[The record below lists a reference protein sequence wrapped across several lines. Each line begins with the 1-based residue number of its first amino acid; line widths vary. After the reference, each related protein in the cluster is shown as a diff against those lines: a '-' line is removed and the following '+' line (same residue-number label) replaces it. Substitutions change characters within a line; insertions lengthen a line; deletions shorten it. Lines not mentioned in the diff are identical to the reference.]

1 MSINEYGNTII
12 DNRWMANSQLTADD
26 MGPTAWKQYRQLC
39 DNIAIASWKSLSL
52 ADDGNIVGMSLAGL
66 LTFFGS
72 DAKATTDKQKRIM
85 LACVSVKKMQSVDM
99 KKARKALREAK
110 VALDEY
116 DADAEGAAVIL
127 ADLQA
132 KVDTAQA
139 EVERLESE
147 PMNVWYNKIPMLDST
162 RKHATAK
169 CRKYIEDTIADIL
182 SERELMTIEE
192 LQEEAIQLKAA
203 RKARKQMKEKQ
214 EKAEV
219 SRAAMDEMQ
228 ERGETPDDK
237 GEAMNL
243 NN

>member
-39 DNIAIASWKSLSL
+39 DNIAIASRKSLSL

-85 LACVSVKKMQSVDM
+85 LACVSVKKEQSVAM

-110 VALDEY
+110 VALEEAQESQDELTRMSI
-116 DADAEGAAVIL
+116 DLKQEAVE
-127 ADLQA
+127 
-132 KVDTAQA
+132 KAQA

-147 PMNVWYNKIPMLDST
+147 PHNVWYNKMPMLDSS

-169 CRKYIEDTIADIL
+169 CRKLIEDTIADIL
-182 SERELMTIEE
+182 SERALMTIEE

-219 SRAAMDEMQ
+219 HRAVMDELQ
-228 ERGETPDDK
+228 ERGIEVD
-237 GEAMNL
+237 G
-243 NN
+243 

>member
-26 MGPTAWKQYRQLC
+26 MGPTMWKQYRQLC

-85 LACVSVKKMQSVDM
+85 LACVSM
-99 KKARKALREAK
+99 KKEQSQAMKDARKVLRNAKIALE
-110 VALDEY
+110 EY
-116 DADAEGAAVIL
+116 DANAEGAAIIM

-132 KVDTAQA
+132 KVDAAQA

-147 PMNVWYNKIPMLDST
+147 PKNVWYHKVPMLDST

-169 CRKYIEDTIADIL
+169 CRKFIEDTIADIL
-182 SERELMTIEE
+182 SERALMTIEE
-192 LQEEAIQLKAA
+192 LQEEALQLKAA
-203 RKARKQMKEKQ
+203 RKARKQMKEQ
-214 EKAEV
+214 NEKAEV
-219 SRAAMDEMQ
+219 HRAVMDELQ
-228 ERGETPDDK
+228 ERGEQVD
-237 GEAMNL
+237 G
-243 NN
+243 